1 MRPLYGLFV
10 LTGSLVVGSF
20 TGAIAQ
26 TSSSAVPGWYV
37 AAGAAYHRYAQP
49 ETVHTKG
56 TASPYELQP
65 VQILVG
71 RQFAN
76 GYGLEAGFMQAQRA
90 ASANSDPVYT
100 DSGDYYYYSTEAVQ
114 AFAVS
119 MLLRKSLLPVTASRW
134 QLDGRAGL
142 TYVMTRFTEKYYNVL
157 ALNPTTTI
165 PYSGRQ
171 RKLGDLPVTIG
182 LAASYHISPRL
193 ALTADA
199 SAHISW
205 VLCIAR
211 VFGTSGS
218 PVGGGG
224 GIGVRYSL

>member
-1 MRPLYGLFV
+1 MRPIHSLFV

-20 TGAIAQ
+20 TGAVAQ
-26 TSSSAVPGWYV
+26 ASSSVVPRWYF
-37 AAGAAYHRYAQP
+37 AAGAAYHRYAQLG
-49 ETVHTKG
+49 TVHTKG

-65 VQILVG
+65 VQVLVG
-71 RQFAN
+71 HQFAN
-76 GYGLEAGFMQAQRA
+76 GYSLEAVFMQARRA

-100 DSGDYYYYSTEAVQ
+100 GRGNYYYYSTEAVQ

-119 MLLRKSLLPVTASRW
+119 MLLRKPLLPVAAGRW

-142 TYVMTRFTEKYYNVL
+142 TYVMTRFTEKYYDVL
-157 ALNPTTTI
+157 ALNPTPTM
-165 PYSGRQ
+165 PYPEKQ
-171 RKLGDLPVTIG
+171 RKLGDLPVTVG
-182 LAASYHISPRL
+182 LAASYRISPHL

-205 VLCIAR
+205 VLCIAKL
-211 VFGTSGS
+211 FNTPGS
-218 PVGGGG
+218 VAGGGG